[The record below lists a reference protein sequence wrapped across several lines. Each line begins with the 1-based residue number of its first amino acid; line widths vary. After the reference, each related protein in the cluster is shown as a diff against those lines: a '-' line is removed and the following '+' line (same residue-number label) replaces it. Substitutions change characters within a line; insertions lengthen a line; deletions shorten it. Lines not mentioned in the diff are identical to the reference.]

1 MSAAALVRGDDGNL
15 HIRQFATPA
24 AAAAVAADGRELREF
39 ANVDEVTVVP
49 HPAGGMTYAVR
60 VPGTISARIYCG
72 WAPASPRK
80 GRRV

>member
-1 MSAAALVRGDDGNL
+1 MSSAALVRGDDGNL
-15 HIRQFATPA
+15 HVRQFATPA
-24 AAAAVAADGRELREF
+24 AAAAVASAGRELQAF
-39 ANVDEVTVVP
+39 AALDEVKVVQ
-49 HPAGGMTYAVR
+49 HPQGGMTCAVR